1 MILPGP
7 LHLVRRKWARI
18 IALQF
23 GVLYP
28 FTPKGSSRSAERGE
42 EPRQVGDAPPCL
54 PPARGRPGRWPP
66 GRPPPPPQPPAP
78 PAAPR
83 APRAAPAS
91 AAPAPDNTPS

>member
-23 GVLYP
+23 GVMYP

-42 EPRQVGDAPPCL
+42 ELRQVGDAPPCL
-54 PPARGRPGRWPP
+54 PRFYRLDLDLLEVRVEDGGALHGERRRTVVLLLPERMPVCAD
-66 GRPPPPPQPPAP
+66 
-78 PAAPR
+78 PR
-83 APRAAPAS
+83 AG
-91 AAPAPDNTPS
+91 